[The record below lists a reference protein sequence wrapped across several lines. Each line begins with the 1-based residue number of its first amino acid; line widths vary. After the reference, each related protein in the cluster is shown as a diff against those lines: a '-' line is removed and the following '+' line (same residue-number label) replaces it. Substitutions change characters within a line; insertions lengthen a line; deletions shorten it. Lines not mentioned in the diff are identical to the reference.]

1 MKSLLNFLIVLTIW
15 IGMLVI
21 IGLSI
26 HKHWG
31 SPYGVWIP
39 LAFLALSFREIT
51 KLKSSSNPTD
61 SLRGTS
67 DKKDSAPRISKDKPS
82 HTRDTPRTPYD
93 ITQEDIDKDIHEGRE

>member
-1 MKSLLNFLIVLTIW
+1 MKSLSNFLIVLTIW

-51 KLKSSSNPTD
+51 KLGKDN
-61 SLRGTS
+61 
-67 DKKDSAPRISKDKPS
+67 KKDSAPRISKDKPS

>member
-39 LAFLALSFREIT
+39 LAFLALSFREIA
-51 KLKSSSNPTD
+51 KLGKD
-61 SLRGTS
+61 
-67 DKKDSAPRISKDKPS
+67 KDSAPRISKDKLS
-82 HTRDTPRTPYD
+82 HTRDTPRTH
-93 ITQEDIDKDIHEGRE
+93 ITQEDIDKDLNEGRE

>member
-1 MKSLLNFLIVLTIW
+1 MKSLSNFLIVLTIW

-51 KLKSSSNPTD
+51 KLGN
-61 SLRGTS
+61 
-67 DKKDSAPRISKDKPS
+67 KKDSA
-82 HTRDTPRTPYD
+82 PRTPYD

>member
-1 MKSLLNFLIVLTIW
+1 MFIEYEPKKLNGRIFQNNEIKFCRKMKSLSNFLIVLTIW

-51 KLKSSSNPTD
+51 KLGN
-61 SLRGTS
+61 
-67 DKKDSAPRISKDKPS
+67 KKDSA
-82 HTRDTPRTPYD
+82 PRTPYD

>member
-1 MKSLLNFLIVLTIW
+1 MKSLSNFLIVLTIW

-39 LAFLALSFREIT
+39 LAFLALSFREIL
-51 KLKSSSNPTD
+51 KLGKSN
-61 SLRGTS
+61 
-67 DKKDSAPRISKDKPS
+67 KKDSAPRISKDKPS

-93 ITQEDIDKDIHEGRE
+93 ITQEDIHKDIHEGRE

>member
-1 MKSLLNFLIVLTIW
+1 LIVLTIW

-51 KLKSSSNPTD
+51 KLGN
-61 SLRGTS
+61 
-67 DKKDSAPRISKDKPS
+67 KKNSA
-82 HTRDTPRTPYD
+82 PRTPYD

>member
-1 MKSLLNFLIVLTIW
+1 MKSLSNFLIVLTIW

-39 LAFLALSFREIT
+39 LAFLALSFREIL
-51 KLKSSSNPTD
+51 KLGKD
-61 SLRGTS
+61 

-93 ITQEDIDKDIHEGRE
+93 ITQEDIHKDLHEGRE

>member
-1 MKSLLNFLIVLTIW
+1 MKSLSNFLIVLTIW

-51 KLKSSSNPTD
+51 KLGKDN
-61 SLRGTS
+61 
-67 DKKDSAPRISKDKPS
+67 KKDSAPRISKDKPS
-82 HTRDTPRTPYD
+82 HTRDTPRNDVHYTITEDD
-93 ITQEDIDKDIHEGRE
+93 IEGDLHEGRD

>member
-1 MKSLLNFLIVLTIW
+1 MKSLSNFLIVLTIW

-39 LAFLALSFREIT
+39 LAFLALSFREIS
-51 KLKSSSNPTD
+51 KLGKSN
-61 SLRGTS
+61 
-67 DKKDSAPRISKDKPS
+67 KENSAPRTNDS
-82 HTRDTPRTPYD
+82 YD

>member
-1 MKSLLNFLIVLTIW
+1 MKSLYNFLIVLTIW

-51 KLKSSSNPTD
+51 KLGKDN
-61 SLRGTS
+61 
-67 DKKDSAPRISKDKPS
+67 KKDSEPR
-82 HTRDTPRTPYD
+82 PYD
-93 ITQEDIDKDIHEGRE
+93 ITQEDIDNDLHEGRE

>member
-1 MKSLLNFLIVLTIW
+1 MKSLSNFLIVLTIW

-51 KLKSSSNPTD
+51 KLGKD
-61 SLRGTS
+61 
-67 DKKDSAPRISKDKPS
+67 DKKDSAPRNDV
-82 HTRDTPRTPYD
+82 HYT
-93 ITQEDIDKDIHEGRE
+93 ITEEDIDNDLNEGRE

>member
-1 MKSLLNFLIVLTIW
+1 MKSLSNFLIVLTIW

-51 KLKSSSNPTD
+51 KLGKSN
-61 SLRGTS
+61 
-67 DKKDSAPRISKDKPS
+67 KKDSAPRISKDKPS

-93 ITQEDIDKDIHEGRE
+93 ITQEDIHKDIHEGRE

>member
-1 MKSLLNFLIVLTIW
+1 MKSLYNFLIVLTIW

-39 LAFLALSFREIT
+39 LAFLALSFREIS
-51 KLKSSSNPTD
+51 KL
-61 SLRGTS
+61 GTS
-67 DKKDSAPRISKDKPS
+67 DNKDSAPRTNDS
-82 HTRDTPRTPYD
+82 YD
-93 ITQEDIDKDIHEGRE
+93 ITQEDIEGDLHEGRD

>member
-1 MKSLLNFLIVLTIW
+1 MKLSNFWIPFFIW

-26 HKHWG
+26 HMRWG

-51 KLKSSSNPTD
+51 KLGTNNNSN
-61 SLRGTS
+61 
-67 DKKDSAPRISKDKPS
+67 KDSAPRVSDAP
-82 HTRDTPRTPYD
+82 HTRDTPL
-93 ITQEDIDKDIHEGRE
+93 TQEDIDKDIHEGRD

>member
-1 MKSLLNFLIVLTIW
+1 MKSLSNFLIVLTIW

-39 LAFLALSFREIT
+39 LAFLALSFREIL
-51 KLKSSSNPTD
+51 KLGKD
-61 SLRGTS
+61 
-67 DKKDSAPRISKDKPS
+67 DKKD
-82 HTRDTPRTPYD
+82 
-93 ITQEDIDKDIHEGRE
+93 

>member
-1 MKSLLNFLIVLTIW
+1 MKSLSNFLIVLTIW

-39 LAFLALSFREIT
+39 LAFLALSFREIA

-67 DKKDSAPRISKDKPS
+67 KDKDSAPR
-82 HTRDTPRTPYD
+82 TP
-93 ITQEDIDKDIHEGRE
+93 

>member
-1 MKSLLNFLIVLTIW
+1 MKSLSNFLIVLTIW

-39 LAFLALSFREIT
+39 LAFLALSFREIL
-51 KLKSSSNPTD
+51 KLGKD
-61 SLRGTS
+61 

-93 ITQEDIDKDIHEGRE
+93 ITQEDIHKDIHEGRE

>member
-51 KLKSSSNPTD
+51 KLGKD
-61 SLRGTS
+61 

-82 HTRDTPRTPYD
+82 HTRDTPPTPYD
-93 ITQEDIDKDIHEGRE
+93 ITQEDIDKDLNEGRE

>member
-1 MKSLLNFLIVLTIW
+1 MKSLSNFLIVLTIW

-39 LAFLALSFREIT
+39 LGFLSLSFREIT

-61 SLRGTS
+61 SLRGKD
-67 DKKDSAPRISKDKPS
+67 DKKDSAPRTPS
-82 HTRDTPRTPYD
+82 D
-93 ITQEDIDKDIHEGRE
+93 ITQEDIDKDLNEGRE